1 MSLNTKKIVIAVI
14 GLFFMG
20 ALLIVGGIESNKRV
34 LGKKAYIKVSATS
47 ENCVD
52 CHTVTSPSLVE
63 QWRDSKHALKG
74 VGCVECHA
82 AESTDADAW
91 EHEGTLVAVV
101 VSPKDCSKCHADENE
116 QFQASHHAD
125 AGKIIGSLDN
135 VLAEVIEGDMGRLS
149 LNGQSPVAINGCWQ
163 CHGSVVKIM
172 ADGRPDPATWPNTG
186 IGRINPDGSKG
197 SCSACHSRHRFSVVV
212 SRQPDSCG
220 KCHMGPDHPQKKFMR
235 SPNTALPSKHSS
247 RI

>member
-149 LNGQSPVAINGCWQ
+149 P
-163 CHGSVVKIM
+163 
-172 ADGRPDPATWPNTG
+172 
-186 IGRINPDGSKG
+186 
-197 SCSACHSRHRFSVVV
+197 
-212 SRQPDSCG
+212 
-220 KCHMGPDHPQKKFMR
+220 
-235 SPNTALPSKHSS
+235 
-247 RI
+247 